1 MDKISIRGLEVFANH
16 GVFKEENV
24 LGQKFIVNAELVCD
38 TISAGKEDNL
48 EKSVNY
54 AEVCNL
60 ITKVMRNNTFKLIEA
75 AAENIAEKILL
86 EYDLIREVTITLKK
100 PWAPIM
106 MSVDTVEVSI
116 TRKWH
121 RAYIALGSNMGDSK
135 GHLDGAVKELDA
147 DKCCRVKKVSEF
159 IVTEPVGGVEQ
170 LDFLHKIE
178 QAHNRERIVH
188 WGPRT
193 LDLDIILYDD
203 VVMYEDDLI
212 IPHIEMENREFVLK
226 PLCEIAPYIKNPVNG
241 KSIKQLLSEIQK

>member
-1 MDKISIRGLEVFANH
+1 M
-16 GVFKEENV
+16 
-24 LGQKFIVNAELVCD
+24 NAELVCD
-38 TISAGKEDNL
+38 TRSAGKEENL

-86 EYDLIREVTITLKK
+86 EYNLIREVTITLKK

-159 IVTEPVGGVEQ
+159 IVTEPVGDVEQ
-170 LDFLHKIE
+170 DDFLNGCLELETLYTPYELLDFLHKIE

-188 WGPRT
+188 LGPRT

-212 IPHIEMENREFVLK
+212 IPHIEMENRAFVLK
-226 PLCEIAPYIKNPVNG
+226 PLCEIAPYTKNPVNG

>member
-38 TISAGKEDNL
+38 TRSAGKEDNL

-86 EYDLIREVTITLKK
+86 EYGLIREVTITLKK

-135 GHLDGAVKELDA
+135 GHLDGAVNEL
-147 DKCCRVKKVSEF
+147 E
-159 IVTEPVGGVEQ
+159 TLYTPYEL

>member
-1 MDKISIRGLEVFANH
+1 
-16 GVFKEENV
+16 
-24 LGQKFIVNAELVCD
+24 
-38 TISAGKEDNL
+38 
-48 EKSVNY
+48 
-54 AEVCNL
+54 
-60 ITKVMRNNTFKLIEA
+60 
-75 AAENIAEKILL
+75 
-86 EYDLIREVTITLKK
+86 
-100 PWAPIM
+100 M

-159 IVTEPVGGVEQ
+159 IVTEPVGDVEQ
-170 LDFLHKIE
+170 DDFLNGCLELETLYTPYELLDFLHKIE

>member
-1 MDKISIRGLEVFANH
+1 
-16 GVFKEENV
+16 
-24 LGQKFIVNAELVCD
+24 
-38 TISAGKEDNL
+38 
-48 EKSVNY
+48 
-54 AEVCNL
+54 
-60 ITKVMRNNTFKLIEA
+60 
-75 AAENIAEKILL
+75 
-86 EYDLIREVTITLKK
+86 
-100 PWAPIM
+100 M

-170 LDFLHKIE
+170 DDFLNGCLELETLYTPYELLDFLHKIE

-193 LDLDIILYDD
+193 LDLDLLFYDD
-203 VVMYEDDLI
+203 QILETKSLI
-212 IPHIEMENREFVLK
+212 VPHPEREKRSFVLV
-226 PLCEIAPYIKNPVNG
+226 PMAQIAPWLRHPVS
-241 KSIKQLLSEIQK
+241 KSTIKQLLEELNAEQ

>member
-1 MDKISIRGLEVFANH
+1 M
-16 GVFKEENV
+16 
-24 LGQKFIVNAELVCD
+24 CD
-38 TISAGKEDNL
+38 TRSAGKEDNL

-159 IVTEPVGGVEQ
+159 IVTEPVGDVEQ
-170 LDFLHKIE
+170 DDFLNGCLELETLYTPYELLDFLHKIE
-178 QAHNRERIVH
+178 QAHNRKRIVH

-241 KSIKQLLSEIQK
+241 KSIKQLLSEI